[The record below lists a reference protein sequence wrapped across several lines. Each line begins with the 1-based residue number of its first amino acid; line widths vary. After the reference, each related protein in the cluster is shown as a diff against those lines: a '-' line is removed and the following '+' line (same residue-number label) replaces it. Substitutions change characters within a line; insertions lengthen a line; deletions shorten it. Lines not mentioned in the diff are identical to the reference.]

1 MIDPN
6 DILRKTKE
14 SIDKAVEEARRK
26 RNEDDRRFMV
36 SAIGSDLAAALEPTL
51 QKIADNNRITKE
63 ELRQSISEIKVEA
76 PKVDVPHAQV
86 DVRIPP
92 IVVPEPRVTV
102 NIPEIKVPTIKIPPI
117 KVPKPEVTVNIPP
130 IKIPEIK
137 VPEQKVSFPSSF
149 KLDNNKENP
158 LPVILTDQKGRAYEA
173 FGGGSAG
180 GGKIKQYQEADTDAL
195 ITGLAMFAEAADN
208 TLLPLQMGQGV
219 ADRALRVVHASDVA
233 QSVSFSG
240 TVETRQ
246 VSGSADSV
254 NVILIDGAAPTILA
268 IDSGVVNTTTL
279 RNVQAVDSVS
289 SVYVTGSSGSI
300 ATVIL
305 DPDGLAY
312 SNSNPFPIVGS
323 ISTTPGAT
331 FYASDAVG
339 SQNIIQL
346 GGTAIA
352 LGEGVV
358 GGGTLRIVQ
367 AVDSVSSVNMV
378 SGSVSI
384 AEHTLIDSLQAT
396 GSVDSIN
403 ILQVG
408 GTAVAAGEGV
418 AGAGTLRIVQ
428 AVDSTASVN
437 VTNSSLIVQQL
448 SGSANSVYITGSS
461 GTTIAV
467 GSVSADVAD
476 PDGEGPL
483 KIGGIARTANPS
495 AVAAGDRVSATFDDL
510 GRQLITPYQVRD
522 LVGTAYVTITT
533 SGETALL
540 AGIASTLLDVMQVVC
555 CNESGAAVNLD
566 FRTGTAG
573 AVMFSVTVP
582 ANATAGFVPV
592 VPIPQTEAVQAWT
605 VQNDGTDISNTTVNI
620 SALFIK
626 NV

>member
-26 RNEDDRRFMV
+26 RNEEDRKFMV

-233 QSVSFSG
+233 QSV
-240 TVETRQ
+240 
-246 VSGSADSV
+246 
-254 NVILIDGAAPTILA
+254 
-268 IDSGVVNTTTL
+268 
-279 RNVQAVDSVS
+279 
-289 SVYVTGSSGSI
+289 YVTGSSGSI

-358 GGGTLRIVQ
+358 GGGTLRIIQ